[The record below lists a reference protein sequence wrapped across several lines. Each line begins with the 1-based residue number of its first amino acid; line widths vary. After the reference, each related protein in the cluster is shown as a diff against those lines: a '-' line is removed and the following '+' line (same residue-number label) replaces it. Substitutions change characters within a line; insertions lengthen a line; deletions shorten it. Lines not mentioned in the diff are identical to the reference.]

1 MTRPRRRC
9 RWRTGMGRGRRQARA
24 RRAASTA
31 PAPPGRVRKRKPL
44 PRLVRTWKPG
54 IAIGRA
60 LKVTAAGGGARA
72 GHFQSS
78 STTGTARHGQRGSRA
93 PQGPSESPRAVPRQS
108 AAARMAEV
116 ARREVKPPSA
126 SRLASISPP
135 FTRGQTRDCPCL
147 WQPRGFDCKLLGS
160 QWLTKPKN
168 GSRALKY
175 IKQYINNYG
184 VVTSVA
190 ILHA

>member
-1 MTRPRRRC
+1 VTRPRRRC
-9 RWRTGMGRGRRQARA
+9 RWRTGMGRGRRHWQARA
-24 RRAASTA
+24 RHGRAASTA
-31 PAPPGRVRKRKPL
+31 PAPPGRVRKQRPL

-78 STTGTARHGQRGSRA
+78 STTGTARQGRGQPRRGSRA
-93 PQGPSESPRAVPRQS
+93 PQGPSESPRVVPRQS

-147 WQPRGFDCKLLGS
+147 CNHVASVASFLVLNGS
-160 QWLTKPKN
+160 QNQTTE
-168 GSRALKY
+168 
-175 IKQYINNYG
+175 
-184 VVTSVA
+184 VVP
-190 ILHA
+190 